1 MEDIIAENTGTELVQ
16 ASSSG
21 ADSVGPSEDEQRLAD
36 EIRQLWAVHVDAK
49 TTVKKTKA
57 HLKAIRER
65 LSERL
70 YELKQLLAR
79 PGRNGQWSAWLK
91 ERKISRAT
99 ADRLVQRY
107 GANLP
112 GYESPHEAI
121 SNPSEDSAEKLAKSV
136 WLRFGKT
143 LATDEVVID
152 FIRRIAELSG
162 VGHEQR
168 AEGLVI
174 FKPVPTAAEEL
185 PSTAIASESTGPAPQ
200 PPGGDANSA
209 DAPAEVAAGT
219 PATEQV
225 AGVGGDHAEA
235 VA

>member
-1 MEDIIAENTGTELVQ
+1 M
-16 ASSSG
+16 
-21 ADSVGPSEDEQRLAD
+21 AD
-36 EIRQLWAVHVDAK
+36 EIRQLWAVHVNAK

-57 HLKAIRER
+57 DLKAILER

-121 SNPSEDSAEKLAKSV
+121 SNPSEDTAEKLAQSV
-136 WLRFGKT
+136 WLRFRKT
-143 LATDEVVID
+143 LATDEVVFQ
-152 FIRRIAELSG
+152 FIGCIAEISG

-174 FKPVPTAAEEL
+174 FKPVPKAAEEL
-185 PSTAIASESTGPAPQ
+185 PGSAPAIDPAPQ
-200 PPGGDANSA
+200 PSDGASVITETPSDETAATHTEVGQAAVA
-209 DAPAEVAAGT
+209 DAGS
-219 PATEQV
+219 
-225 AGVGGDHAEA
+225 GA
-235 VA
+235 VL

>member
-16 ASSSG
+16 AESSQ

-36 EIRQLWAVHVDAK
+36 EIAQLWEVHAQAK
-49 TTVKKTKA
+49 NTVKKTKEE
-57 HLKAIRER
+57 LKAIRQL

-79 PGRNGQWSAWLK
+79 PGRCGQWSSWLK

-121 SNPSEDSAEKLAKSV
+121 SNPSEDTAEKLAQSV
-136 WLRFGKT
+136 WLRFRKT
-143 LATDEVVID
+143 LATDEAVID
-152 FIRRIAELSG
+152 FIGYIAELSG

-174 FKPVPTAAEEL
+174 FKPALKAADEL
-185 PSTAIASESTGPAPQ
+185 PGSAPAIDPAPQ
-200 PPGGDANSA
+200 PSD
-209 DAPAEVAAGT
+209 EV
-219 PATEQV
+219 PSI
-225 AGVGGDHAEA
+225 AEA
-235 VA
+235 SDETAATPTEVGQTAAAAVVDAGGGSVL